1 MIDLTPIDKRIQKKL
16 FEKMKLHGREG
27 HTPGTTVNVSGLTNN
42 QVKIRTPFIRMTSGL
57 EVPVILMGGELT
69 SDTTDSEGNMTLLGN
84 TGRLAAGYDE
94 IYGPRSYYD
103 PDDFF
108 QENDLGQN
116 KFKRPMPGIKSAD
129 IVFKGGSRALREGT
143 VSWTCW
149 SFEDLN
155 RLMPHFLSHGGE
167 VLLEWGWV
175 YGNDTLKNLP
185 TFYDFIED
193 KKIKRDAYTN
203 YQQEIIDANG
213 DFDMLLGIVK
223 NFEFTTRDDG
233 AFDCQTI
240 LTSVGINIF
249 DSTIPNK
256 NTSNSGIYYDIKKT
270 EDLAELKQKVRAAK
284 KDTEKLIDLD
294 TSSTLHTFLTHF
306 DDYLLDYIYDT
317 IGKGKRGAKIL
328 ESIPKV
334 AIEQDWELN
343 LKTGKGPG
351 KKEQVIKRTNI
362 NLSYVPNEFVLEYD
376 YDIKNQNNSKVKDAW
391 VRWGWFEDNIL
402 SKFINLVSDEAGNPP
417 ILEFRSVENILNEEG
432 KETSATES
440 TKIRNHP
447 ELETINLNNY
457 ILPGK
462 FSGFQPKKKY
472 KIINTDIMVGDT
484 DRIMELAKM
493 VNNNFKPF
501 DIKSTESSGVVIVD
515 QNYVAARVG
524 VEKVNMTGPNGEK
537 IQKNSKGQSYYIPE
551 TSNSGD
557 IEDEKYGYFRSML
570 INTKTI
576 RSAFGISEEK
586 DENVR
591 FINMRESIENLFEL
605 LNQDLNLWDFELE
618 TDSIHS
624 NRVKIVDTNTVNFK
638 FKNNVR
644 INDTLEQTPST
655 KSIYDTTNEEVKNNG
670 VFFFPVWQAD
680 SIVKRQNLTA
690 NVPNA
695 MALSIMYGANY
706 DEVSTLNDPPPE
718 AQEVEAVAVASFF
731 KDFFE
736 TNKNLN
742 KKNFSI
748 ALRNKT
754 YEKFGTDSSTDADRQ
769 NLSNDG
775 GKHNIRNW
783 LRNNKDKVQTVYDD
797 KIEVIT
803 SQIRS
808 VDKNLMEFTELDLS
822 VALSTPEILEK
833 EQPRKFKKLLEG
845 FFVDG
850 KQRAGGL
857 ERILNSKYR
866 DNNRMK
872 QNYIDKISLVTGTS
886 VSTKYISDSSKPLIL
901 PMELE
906 LDIDGIGGIYP
917 SNSFHSTYL
926 TQRYQEET
934 VFQIFDVNHKLDSAG
949 WTVTLNGKMR
959 STLGKIVKNEV
970 LLELEDELN
979 DLRQGQRNTVSQQIQ
994 DEGGGYYSPKP
1005 KNAKNSKR
1013 YNLLENLP
1021 SSPRG

>member
-1 MIDLTPIDKRIQKKL
+1 MINLTPIAKNIQKRL
-16 FEKMKLHGREG
+16 FQKMKLLSREG
-27 HTPGTTVNVSGLTNN
+27 NTPGKTIDVGELTHN
-42 QVKIRTPFIRMTSGL
+42 QLAIRTPFIRMTSGL
-57 EVPVILMGGELT
+57 EAPVVLMGGELITDEAEARRSRLFET
-69 SDTTDSEGNMTLLGN
+69 SVNREM
-84 TGRLAAGYDE
+84 AAGYDG
-94 IYGPRSYYD
+94 IYGPHTYVNSQD
-103 PDDFF
+103 
-108 QENDLGQN
+108 ETEIIGQN
-116 KFKRPMPGIKSAD
+116 KFKRPIPGIKSAD
-129 IVFKGGSRALREGT
+129 VVFKGGSRAIREGT

-155 RLMPHFLSHGGE
+155 RLMPHFLSHGSE

-240 LTSVGINIF
+240 LTSVGINMF

-328 ESIPKV
+328 ESIPIV
-334 AIEQDWELN
+334 PIEQDWELN

-376 YDIKNQNNSKVKDAW
+376 YDIINQNNSKVKDAW

-501 DIKSTESSGVVIVD
+501 DIKSTESS
-515 QNYVAARVG
+515 
-524 VEKVNMTGPNGEK
+524 E
-537 IQKNSKGQSYYIPE
+537 
-551 TSNSGD
+551 GD

-690 NVPNA
+690 KVPNA

-783 LRNNKDKVQTVYDD
+783 LRNNKDKIQIVYDD

-833 EQPRKFKKLLEG
+833 EHPRKFKKLLEG

-850 KQRAGGL
+850 RQRAGGL

-949 WTVTLNGKMR
+949 WTVTLSGKMR
-959 STLGKIVKNEV
+959 STLDKIVKNEV

-1013 YNLLENLP
+1013 YTLLEDLT
-1021 SSPRG
+1021 SSPGG